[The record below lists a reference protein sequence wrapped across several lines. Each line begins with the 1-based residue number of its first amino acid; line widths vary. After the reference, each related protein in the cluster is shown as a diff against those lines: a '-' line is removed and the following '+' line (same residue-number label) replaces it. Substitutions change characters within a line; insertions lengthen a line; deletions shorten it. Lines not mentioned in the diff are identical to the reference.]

1 MINKYR
7 VYYDT
12 KNFTEFDLDIECDP
26 DLQEEIDYLSENEV
40 SHRDDDSNTYNLIRN
55 AKKIEQRFKQM
66 NKILT
71 ESLTKITK
79 ENLRAISNSVLNDE
93 PIKRIESMFS
103 DGSEIGMNL
112 KNLCGAFIYLEDNP
126 FVKLKKNTLVQRLLT
141 KNDSKRK
148 EARNKFGGEY
158 LN

>member
-1 MINKYR
+1 
-7 VYYDT
+7 
-12 KNFTEFDLDIECDP
+12 
-26 DLQEEIDYLSENEV
+26 
-40 SHRDDDSNTYNLIRN
+40 
-55 AKKIEQRFKQM
+55 M

-79 ENLRAISNSVLNDE
+79 ENLRAISNSILNDE

-158 LN
+158 LNWCKY